1 MPMRRPLLVSLLL
14 ACAAS
19 HPATVRAQTASDS
32 TCSYSQCALRVEERF
47 LSTRLVRGTSGESVG
62 RLGWFGSGVG
72 VLLAGSDSA
81 AYYARQ
87 YRSRRRTSNALGLT
101 SAALVLLAV
110 ATTDDFLDSR
120 ALLVAAIGL
129 DLIALPSALRSRGSL
144 DRAIWWYNRDLP
156 RP

>member
-1 MPMRRPLLVSLLL
+1 
-14 ACAAS
+14 
-19 HPATVRAQTASDS
+19 
-32 TCSYSQCALRVEERF
+32 
-47 LSTRLVRGTSGESVG
+47 
-62 RLGWFGSGVG
+62 VG